1 MQNIRCP
8 LASCMEKQ
16 HIPSHK
22 AMDIIVTVVYFNIV
36 SQASWVIFKVKV
48 QKTQVN
54 ALTILES
61 NVPVAD
67 LVIIILIWE
76 AWRFKNSLW
85 ICKHTTTLLC
95 WNEKRKKKAFK
106 KMIPTLK
113 RYSFLNVH
121 LFSTFYEIKIKTW
134 INI

>member
-1 MQNIRCP
+1 MFISF
-8 LASCMEKQ
+8 LYGEQ

-67 LVIIILIWE
+67 LVIIILIWK

-95 WNEKRKKKAFK
+95 
-106 KMIPTLK
+106 
-113 RYSFLNVH
+113 
-121 LFSTFYEIKIKTW
+121 
-134 INI
+134 